1 MRFTETKIQG
11 AMIIDL
17 EPHADERGFFAR
29 FFCAREF
36 ADHGL
41 RTDIVQGNVSY
52 NARRGTVRG
61 FHYQV
66 APATESKLVRCVRGA
81 VHAVMVD
88 VRPASPTYLQHI
100 AVELTADDHR
110 ALYFPDMCAAG
121 IQTLA
126 DDTELMYQVTG
137 FYTPEAERGLHHADP
152 RLGIVW
158 PLPITTVSAKD
169 EAWPLLDPAGKEART

>member
-1 MRFTETKIQG
+1 MLFTETKIPG

-17 EPHADERGFFAR
+17 DPHADERGFFAR
-29 FFCAREF
+29 SFCAREF
-36 ADHGL
+36 AEHGL

-81 VHAVMVD
+81 VHAVVVD
-88 VRPASPTYLQHI
+88 ARPASPTYLSHI
-100 AVELTADDHR
+100 AVELTAENHR
-110 ALYFPDMCAAG
+110 ALYIPDMCAAG
-121 IQTLA
+121 LQTLA

-152 RLGIVW
+152 RLGVVW

-169 EAWPLLDPAGKEART
+169 AALPFLDGAGAEALT

>member
-1 MRFTETKIQG
+1 MRFTKTAIPD
-11 AMIIDL
+11 ATIIDL

-29 FFCAREF
+29 SFCAREF
-36 ADHGL
+36 AEHGL
-41 RTDIVQGNVSY
+41 RTDIVQGNVSF

-66 APATESKLVRCVRGA
+66 APATESKLIRCVRGA
-81 VHAVMVD
+81 VHAVVVD
-88 VRPASPTYLQHI
+88 VRPASPTYLDHI
-100 AVELTADDHR
+100 AVVLSADDHR
-110 ALYFPDMCAAG
+110 SLYIPDMCAAG

-126 DDTELMYQVTG
+126 DDTELLYQVTG

-152 RLGIVW
+152 RLGVVW

-169 EAWPLLDPAGKEART
+169 AAWPFLDRARTEAGT